1 MSEPARIMGIY
12 AHPADVATEAAG
24 TMAIHADQGDELTC
38 VVVSD
43 GIRMHPALLHAEG
56 RANPVSAD
64 AYREFRRQE
73 VRRAAEII
81 GFTRVEFLGWDAQF
95 FDATDERVLALAMVI
110 AEHRPDAV
118 ITHYPAAAVL
128 LDSNF
133 FTGVYALRAIR
144 LAASLIPQIDGAE
157 PHFVKD
163 VFFFLQ
169 DQSMPTRSKVDV
181 PGPVADFF
189 VDTTAVIGRV
199 IHAFDQFV
207 SQGYHGQA
215 ARKIAEAVYGRYGM
229 NANTSYAEPFMLA
242 RSTTYT
248 ALPLAERVTLRT
260 PVTNQFASNDLPG
273 DLLLAAAV
281 ASATPPQA
289 DRIPR

>member
-1 MSEPARIMGIY
+1 MSDQARIMGIY

-24 TMAIHADQGDELTC
+24 TMAIHADQGDDLTC
-38 VVVSD
+38 VVMSD
-43 GIRMHPALLHAEG
+43 GIRMHPALLQAEHG
-56 RANPVSAD
+56 GEPISAE

-81 GFTRVEFLGWDAQF
+81 GFRRVEFLGWDSEF
-95 FDATDERVLALAMVI
+95 FDATDERVLALARLV
-110 AEHRPDAV
+110 ARYRPDAV
-118 ITHYPAAAVL
+118 VTHYPAGAVL

-133 FTGVYALRAIR
+133 FTGIYAMRAVR
-144 LAASLIPQIDGAE
+144 LAASLIPQIDGVE

-163 VFFFLQ
+163 LLFFLQ

-181 PGPVADFF
+181 TGPVADFF
-189 VDTTAVIGRV
+189 VDTTSVIDRV
-199 IHAFDQFV
+199 IQAFDQFV

-248 ALPLAERVTLRT
+248 SLPLADRVALRA
-260 PVTNQFASNDLPG
+260 PVANQFASNDLPG
-273 DLLLAAAV
+273 DQLLALTV
-281 ASATPPQA
+281 PSATPTEA
-289 DRIPR
+289 YRLRG